1 MRSGFPAGDLF
12 PWMSQLFAKKMCH
25 ESFRNVG
32 SDEQTFR
39 HFVLLQ
45 KRSSRSRKAFG
56 SRVSRRAEEFAS
68 ESSTPQDDTF
78 ELNGVFSWDS
88 AGAKLC
94 QSTVKW
100 PRTKK
105 KKQKK
110 YNALAPADDAEAS
123 KDDDLDLNP
132 EGGASQA
139 EDPEGGASQAEDPEG
154 CASQAEGFRLRVSNL
169 KIPAG
174 SLVLVIGS
182 VGSGKSS
189 LLGAL
194 LSELTVLSGR
204 GVNIKQMVAV
214 SGLQVHQSTLIYTL
228 TNCCLPLSALGS

>member
-1 MRSGFPAGDLF
+1 LTQLKHHWQTALSLFDMLKDPLNRFPKFISSYVDLHVSGKRIQQYLNSD
-12 PWMSQLFAKKMCH
+12 
-25 ESFRNVG
+25 NV
-32 SDEQTFR
+32 TP
-39 HFVLLQ
+39 LPPL
-45 KRSSRSRKAFG
+45 
-56 SRVSRRAEEFAS
+56 SRRAEEFAS

-139 EDPEGGASQAEDPEG
+139 EDPEGGASQAE
-154 CASQAEGFRLRVSNL
+154 GFRLRVSNL